1 MYGALADAKPS
12 GGFPHGGSVL
22 NNIGGQLAS
31 PLLDVS
37 LQAQH
42 SLSRYAPCICAG
54 SGEHA
59 DCDKDCMGSTRYGTT
74 RQDRTAAPQLRGGR
88 PVEAGSKKPAFNACE
103 YRLLHHRLLQSLEQA
118 LLLDRLIEEGL
129 RADSFGILD
138 SLLTDQ
144 G

>member
-54 SGEHA
+54 QGEHA
-59 DCDKDCMGSTRYGTT
+59 DCDKNCMGGAGY
-74 RQDRTAAPQLRGGR
+74 RTAEQSKPPAK
-88 PVEAGSKKPAFNACE
+88 PVA
-103 YRLLHHRLLQSLEQA
+103 
-118 LLLDRLIEEGL
+118 
-129 RADSFGILD
+129 
-138 SLLTDQ
+138 
-144 G
+144 